1 MKILF
6 LCLSFFLLSF
16 RQLSAEPFYLEAV
29 ESTYR
34 DDELKDLWAS
44 LTDLYN
50 PTYADFLK
58 IENYLKFGSRPYL
71 NQLLDHA
78 LAIGWTDS
86 ISDRVHAFHNRILQ
100 KMRLVSDKG
109 EMPLFERR
117 IMGGASPEDLSRCIV
132 LYVSYNYDPSDGR
145 DLYAEKIFLIVKE
158 LETSGYKGH
167 VLFRLGGYPLLNK
180 GGIQLVHVPYS
191 FKILSLMEASYLG
204 YDQVLWLDVSIHP
217 TNDLAQV
224 FARVQNEGV
233 FLLENGIALDYD
245 YDFGII
251 PAATV
256 ASCQLSIQDLGNYPH
271 VVAAIIG
278 VSFNSRAGHEL
289 IKEWYWLT
297 EQVYPAMS
305 FYPEEFLLSIAA
317 KRSKNRPTGR
327 LSDYMDQRSMIPVKP
342 THAWKPFW
350 FDKS

>member
-1 MKILF
+1 MKMLF
-6 LCLSFFLLSF
+6 FYLLFSLLSCL
-16 RQLSAEPFYLEAV
+16 QLSAEPFHLELV
-29 ESTYR
+29 ESAYR
-34 DDELKDLWAS
+34 DDELEDLWAS

-50 PTYADFLK
+50 PTCADFLK
-58 IENYLKFGSRPYL
+58 IEHYLKFGRRPYL
-71 NQLLDHA
+71 DGLFEQGIA
-78 LAIGWTDS
+78 RGWGPVIYNRAET
-86 ISDRVHAFHNRILQ
+86 FTPRILQ
-100 KMRLVSDKG
+100 KMRLVGANG

-117 IMGGASPEDLSRCIV
+117 IMGGVSAEDLSRCIV
-132 LYVSYNYDPSDGR
+132 LYVSHNNDPLDGR
-145 DLYAEKIFLIVKE
+145 TSYAEKMFLVMKE

-180 GGIQLVHVPYS
+180 GGIRLAHVPYS
-191 FKILSLMEASYLG
+191 FKVLSLIEASHLG
-204 YDQVLWLDVSIHP
+204 YNAILWLDVAVHP

-224 FARVQNEGV
+224 FSCLQNEGV

-256 ASCQLSIQDLGNYPH
+256 ASCQLGIQDLTNYPH
-271 VVAAIIG
+271 VVATIIG

-289 IKEWYWLT
+289 IKEWYQLT
-297 EQVYPAMS
+297 AQVYPAMS

-317 KRSKNRPTGR
+317 KRSKNKPTGHIGNYMDVRSAIPVRPT
-327 LSDYMDQRSMIPVKP
+327 QAV
-342 THAWKPFW
+342 KPFW